1 MSQKKTDI
9 INFLKK
15 KVFGKKIPNNY
26 LSINIEKIST
36 MDSLRIFKLIIE
48 IETKFKVKLS
58 DKEIFSKNFKSISG
72 IAKIISNKITK

>member
-1 MSQKKTDI
+1 MSIKKTDI
-9 INFLKK
+9 TNFLKK
-15 KVFGKKIPNNY
+15 KVFGKKIPKNY

-48 IETKFKVKLS
+48 IEAKFKVKLS

-72 IAKIISNKITK
+72 IAKIISKKITK